1 MSTLALDPK
10 LALPPGLTH
19 ADAESAAIRFATLE
33 VIDLDRPDPFQ
44 LRGAIPRS
52 MALTHRGGLTYRGR
66 PTRVWRFRLEPGVPV
81 STHHLVGVQ
90 AKRHAYYCAYPAVLT
105 ASDDE
110 DTHLAGWIA
119 GDWGA
124 YSERE
129 RVLQQYRQRVSEK
142 PEDAARHYELAL
154 VGVTLGTCFL
164 TLSKADALHYP
175 GPLEEFVPVV
185 HAAVELA
192 PGRPRYLALA
202 GFLHER
208 LTQFQHAARRYGEAA
223 AAGAKSGLYAVLH
236 ADALLFAGD
245 EAAATSAATEAER
258 RLRARRS
265 PYEFGRHRKS
275 LLDRFRESLYEE
287 AWALRKKVEGLKD
300 AGMSDTAQAEAHRR
314 AIKIDRKKVPRNF
327 HDLIPLARKW
337 GVGDDASRG
346 YFTDHASAK
355 DKAAL
360 KKALPLKRRG
370 EIQDWLDSLGPRG
383 ITGDEAGAFM
393 YLLEALD
400 ELGI

>member
-1 MSTLALDPK
+1 
-10 LALPPGLTH
+10 
-19 ADAESAAIRFATLE
+19 
-33 VIDLDRPDPFQ
+33 
-44 LRGAIPRS
+44 
-52 MALTHRGGLTYRGR
+52 
-66 PTRVWRFRLEPGVPV
+66 
-81 STHHLVGVQ
+81 VGVQ
-90 AKRHAYYCAYPAVLT
+90 AKQSYFSAYPAVLT

-129 RVLQQYRQRVSEK
+129 RVLQVYRQRVSEK

-164 TLSKADALHYP
+164 TLSRVDALHYP
-175 GPLEEFVPVV
+175 GPLEEFVPIV

-202 GFLHER
+202 AFLHER
-208 LTQFQHAARRYGEAA
+208 LMRFQHAARRYGEAA
-223 AAGAKSGLYAVLH
+223 AADAKSELYAVLH

-245 EAAATSAATEAER
+245 EAGATRAATEAER

-275 LLDRFRESLYEE
+275 LLDRFKESLYEE

-300 AGMSDTAQAEAHRR
+300 IGKSDTAQAEANRR

-337 GVGDDASRG
+337 GVGDDGSRG

-400 ELGI
+400 EMGI

>member
-1 MSTLALDPK
+1 MP
-10 LALPPGLTH
+10 
-19 ADAESAAIRFATLE
+19 I
-33 VIDLDRPDPFQ
+33 V
-44 LRGAIPRS
+44 
-52 MALTHRGGLTYRGR
+52 
-66 PTRVWRFRLEPGVPV
+66 
-81 STHHLVGVQ
+81 
-90 AKRHAYYCAYPAVLT
+90 
-105 ASDDE
+105 
-110 DTHLAGWIA
+110 LAGI
-119 GDWGA
+119 
-124 YSERE
+124 ER
-129 RVLQQYRQRVSEK
+129 
-142 PEDAARHYELAL
+142 
-154 VGVTLGTCFL
+154 
-164 TLSKADALHYP
+164 
-175 GPLEEFVPVV
+175 
-185 HAAVELA
+185 A

-202 GFLHER
+202 AFLHER
-208 LTQFQHAARRYGEAA
+208 LAQFQHAARRYGEAA
-223 AAGAKSGLYAVLH
+223 AADAKSELYAVLH

-245 EAAATSAATEAER
+245 EAGATRAATEAER

-275 LLDRFRESLYEE
+275 LLDRFKESLYEE

-300 AGMSDTAQAEAHRR
+300 AWNSDTAQAEANRR
-314 AIKIDRKKVPRNF
+314 AIKIDRKKVPRDF

-337 GVGDDASRG
+337 GVGDDGSRG